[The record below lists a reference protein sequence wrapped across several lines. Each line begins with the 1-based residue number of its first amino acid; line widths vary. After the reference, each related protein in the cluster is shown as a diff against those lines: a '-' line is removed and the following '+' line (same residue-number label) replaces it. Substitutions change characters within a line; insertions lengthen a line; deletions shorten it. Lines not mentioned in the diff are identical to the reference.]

1 VGGITMKGILSC
13 TATDCVNNTSE
24 ICSAITINISVPD
37 VKKSEL
43 TCCETFASRG
53 LKNSLAN
60 VLNINVVGE
69 LKQVFNQDSIVMTP
83 RIRCEATRCIHNE
96 KKICR
101 AKNILIEDIGEIN
114 NVKTQCDTF
123 EE

>member
-1 VGGITMKGILSC
+1 MKGILSC
-13 TATDCVNNTSE
+13 TASDCVNNTSG
-24 ICSAITINISVPD
+24 ICSAITISVSVPD

-43 TCCETFASRG
+43 TRCVTFAHKG

-69 LKQVFNQDSIVMTP
+69 FKQVFNHDSIVMTP
-83 RIRCEATRCIHNE
+83 RIRCEAARCIHNE

-101 AKNILIEDIGEIN
+101 AKNILIEDIGEKN
-114 NVKTQCDTF
+114 HVKTQCDTF
-123 EE
+123 KE

>member
-24 ICSAITINISVPD
+24 ICSAITINVTVPD
-37 VKKSEL
+37 AKKSEL
-43 TCCETFASRG
+43 TRCETFAHKG

-69 LKQVFNQDSIVMTP
+69 FKQVFNHESIVMTP
-83 RIRCEATRCIHNE
+83 RIRCEATKCIHNE

-114 NVKTQCDTF
+114 NVKPQCDTF
-123 EE
+123 KE